1 MDSASN
7 AHISPRDLISCFAN
21 RLLLCSTV
29 FTKTGIFHM
38 ILAATWK
45 HVWLTP
51 KTIEEL
57 EYFTNVE
64 QLEQSEKDFSYEILR
79 KVRCEHIK
87 NHQRKKN

>member
-1 MDSASN
+1 MHQMHTLVQKIKLHVLPIYFC
-7 AHISPRDLISCFAN
+7 HIVQYSLKQELFR
-21 RLLLCSTV
+21 
-29 FTKTGIFHM
+29 M

-45 HVWLTP
+45 HVWLTL

-87 NHQRKKN
+87 IHQRKKN